1 VVERALAVLDHVL
14 NNLGPHGLPLIGRA
28 DWNDCL
34 NLNCFSETPD
44 ESYQTTGNRVGRTAE
59 SVFIA
64 GMFVHIGPEYAAL
77 CEKKGQADEAK
88 RARSEVQK
96 MEVTVLRDGWDG
108 EWFLRAYDFFGK
120 KVGSKECPPGDAQ
133 ILIEPQGFCVMAG
146 IGVKTGEA
154 KRRSIPSKSG
164 STRATASCSTTPP
177 TPSTTSSSAKSLRT
191 RPATKRTPASSAT
204 TTRGS

>member
-1 VVERALAVLDHVL
+1 ML

-44 ESYQTTGNRVGRTAE
+44 ESFQTTGNRTGRTAE

-64 GMFVHIGPEYAAL
+64 GMFVGIGARLRLPRR
-77 CEKKGQADEAK
+77 EARRQPTRPRR
-88 RARSEVQK
+88 RAREAAK
-96 MEVTVLRDGWDG
+96 MTDVVLKHGWDG

-120 KVGSKECPPGDAQ
+120 KVGSKENKEAQ
-133 ILIEPQGFCVMAG
+133 IFIEPQGFCVMAG
-146 IGVKTGEA
+146 IGVEGGQA
-154 KRRSIPSKSG
+154 KKALDSVKERLDTS
-164 STRATASCSTTPP
+164 TASCSTTRP
-177 TPSTTSSSAKSLRT
+177 TPSTTSSSARSPRT
-191 RPATKRTPASSAT
+191 RRATRRTPASSAT